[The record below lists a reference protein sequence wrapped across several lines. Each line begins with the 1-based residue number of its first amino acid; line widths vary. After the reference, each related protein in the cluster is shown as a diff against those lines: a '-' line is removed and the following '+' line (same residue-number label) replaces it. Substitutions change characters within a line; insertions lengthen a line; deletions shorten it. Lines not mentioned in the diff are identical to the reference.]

1 MEVSKY
7 YNTGTVVIVG
17 VVVDWTPERKSTLK
31 RSDFWPTNAITV
43 LLCPLGV
50 FQPFRRVVNKP
61 ILQRICSGPLPAG
74 RPSFRLL
81 VNRRRS
87 DSFVR
92 QSVTVTPPEFRQL

>member
-1 MEVSKY
+1 MEASRFY
-7 YNTGTVVIVG
+7 DTGTVV
-17 VVVDWTPERKSTLK
+17 VVVVVAYWASEGKSTLK